1 MFHRLRR
8 CPPLRAAL
16 FVLVLLG
23 GTAGTA
29 RGDDDLYQDLGG
41 RPGVGA
47 VVEAFLFR
55 LADDA
60 RINHHFAETNV
71 VRFHD
76 KLVELLCELTG
87 GPCTY
92 SGDSMKLTHAGM
104 GIDHADFNAVVEN
117 LVEAMSGLGIATGVQ
132 NRLLARLAP
141 LHADII
147 ER

>member
-1 MFHRLRR
+1 MSDRIRR
-8 CPPLRAAL
+8 CAPLRAAL
-16 FVLVLLG
+16 LVLALLVS
-23 GTAGTA
+23 TAGTA
-29 RGDDDLYQDLGG
+29 RADDALYRDLGG
-41 RPGVGA
+41 QSGVSA

-55 LADDA
+55 LADDT

-71 VRFHD
+71 VRFRD
-76 KLVELLCELTG
+76 KLVELLCQLAG
-87 GPCTY
+87 GPCRY

-117 LVEAMSGLGIATGVQ
+117 LIEAMSGLGVATGVQ

>member
-1 MFHRLRR
+1 MFHCPRR
-8 CPPLRAAL
+8 GLPLRAAL
-16 FVLVLLG
+16 LVLLLLG
-23 GTAGTA
+23 GTPGTVRA
-29 RGDDDLYQDLGG
+29 DDALYRDLGG
-41 RPGVGA
+41 QRGISA

-71 VRFHD
+71 VRFRD
-76 KLVELLCELTG
+76 KLVELLCELAG

-92 SGDSMKLTHAGM
+92 RGDSMKLTHAGM
-104 GIDHADFNAVVEN
+104 AIDHADFNAVVEN
-117 LVEAMSGLGIATGVQ
+117 LIEAMSGLGVATGVQ

-147 ER
+147 ED

>member
-1 MFHRLRR
+1 MFHRIYRR
-8 CPPLRAAL
+8 PPLRAAL
-16 FVLVLLG
+16 LVLVLLG
-23 GTAGTA
+23 AAPCTVL
-29 RGDDDLYQDLGG
+29 GDDDLYQDLGG
-41 RPGVGA
+41 QKGVSA

-60 RINHHFAETNV
+60 RISHHFAETNV
-71 VRFHD
+71 VRFRD
-76 KLVELLCELTG
+76 KLIELLCELTG
-87 GPCTY
+87 GPCSY
-92 SGDSMKLTHAGM
+92 SGDSMKLTHGGM

-117 LVEAMSGLGIATGVQ
+117 LIEAMSGLGIATGVQ

>member
-1 MFHRLRR
+1 MSDRIRR
-8 CPPLRAAL
+8 YAPLRAAL
-16 FVLVLLG
+16 LVLALLVS
-23 GTAGTA
+23 TAGTA
-29 RGDDDLYQDLGG
+29 RADDALYRDLGG
-41 RPGVGA
+41 QSGVSA

-55 LADDA
+55 LADDT

-71 VRFHD
+71 VRFRD
-76 KLVELLCELTG
+76 KLVELLCQLAG
-87 GPCTY
+87 GPCRY
-92 SGDSMKLTHAGM
+92 NGDSMKLTHAGM

-117 LVEAMSGLGIATGVQ
+117 LIEAMSGLGVATGVQ